1 MIVRPFTFLTGLLFA
16 LSGAY
21 LFVVKHQSH
30 SLEDQMQHS
39 AAAIRRDEEAI
50 RVLKAQWA
58 LEADPSRIAALAA
71 QFTRLQP
78 MKPGQLVTLASLAQR
93 LPPPGSSAPFGNP
106 QDEVPGQSG
115 QDSATP
121 SQLGPPI
128 NVQGNAASG
137 ATADLVPPE
146 THRQQSADNA
156 APVDASF
163 NLPKPPPEVRPQQ
176 SADNAAPVD
185 ASFSLPKPP
194 PEVRPQQSADNAAP
208 VDASFNLPKP
218 PPEVRPQQSADNAAP
233 VDASFNLPKPP
244 PEVRPQQSTDNA
256 EPVDAS
262 YSLPKPPPARP
273 QLPGAGEH
281 GRRVSF
287 QAVHEKQASRPR
299 LELPRSAIYESSA
312 RVSVSAPPPSRSERR
327 GPLGAQIVRIRA
339 TAQSAPVAPPATPLG
354 GGSLLGMAQDG
365 SQN

>member
-1 MIVRPFTFLTGLLFA
+1 
-16 LSGAY
+16 
-21 LFVVKHQSH
+21 
-30 SLEDQMQHS
+30 MQHS

-115 QDSATP
+115 SDSATP

-163 NLPKPPPEVRPQQ
+163 
-176 SADNAAPVD
+176 
-185 ASFSLPKPP
+185 SLPKPP
-194 PEVRPQQSADNAAP
+194 PEVRPQQLA
-208 VDASFNLPKP
+208 
-218 PPEVRPQQSADNAAP
+218 
-233 VDASFNLPKPP
+233 
-244 PEVRPQQSTDNA
+244 DNA

-262 YSLPKPPPARP
+262 FSLPKPPPARP
-273 QLPGAGEH
+273 QLPGAGEY

-287 QAVHEKQASRPR
+287 QVVHEKQASRPR

>member
-115 QDSATP
+115 SDSATP

-163 NLPKPPPEVRPQQ
+163 SLPKPPPEVRPQQ
-176 SADNAAPVD
+176 PVDNAEPVD

-194 PEVRPQQSADNAAP
+194 PEVRPQQLA
-208 VDASFNLPKP
+208 
-218 PPEVRPQQSADNAAP
+218 
-233 VDASFNLPKPP
+233 
-244 PEVRPQQSTDNA
+244 DNA

-262 YSLPKPPPARP
+262 FSLPKPPPARP
-273 QLPGAGEH
+273 QLPGAGEY

-287 QAVHEKQASRPR
+287 QVVHEKQASRPR

>member
-146 THRQQSADNA
+146 THRQQSAD
-156 APVDASF
+156 S
-163 NLPKPPPEVRPQQ
+163 
-176 SADNAAPVD
+176 AAPVD
-185 ASFSLPKPP
+185 ASFS
-194 PEVRPQQSADNAAP
+194 
-208 VDASFNLPKP
+208 
-218 PPEVRPQQSADNAAP
+218 
-233 VDASFNLPKPP
+233 LPKPP

>member
-146 THRQQSADNA
+146 THRQQSAD
-156 APVDASF
+156 S
-163 NLPKPPPEVRPQQ
+163 
-176 SADNAAPVD
+176 
-185 ASFSLPKPP
+185 
-194 PEVRPQQSADNAAP
+194 
-208 VDASFNLPKP
+208 
-218 PPEVRPQQSADNAAP
+218 AAP